1 MTDAVNVAG
10 SRAGTPAEVAEV
22 STESQEGYLTVNQV
36 GTLGPPPQGSVR
48 QQSSVAESRTTVRP
62 PAPLPRTSPQPY
74 EEIVSHTHTDPPQVP
89 ASHQQRMYRFYV
101 QLNPMPISHL
111 RGNVY
116 QLMRELHLSITPES
130 SRSNCTISRKQ
141 FIMPLGSS
149 STGMV
154 SIRRELSDVQCT
166 SMRSHLK
173 VACVVSYQLC
183 SLQLESSSLE
193 M

>member
-22 STESQEGYLTVNQV
+22 SETSTENQEGYLTVNQV
-36 GTLGPPPQGSVR
+36 GTLGPPPPGPVR
-48 QQSSVAESRTTVRP
+48 QQSSVAESRSTVRP

-74 EEIVSHTHTDPPQVP
+74 EEIVSHTHTEPPQVP
-89 ASHQQRMYRFYV
+89 ASHQQRTYRFYV
-101 QLNPMPISHL
+101 QLNRMLISHL

-149 STGMV
+149 TGMV
-154 SIRRELSDVQCT
+154 SISRELSDVQLCT
-166 SMRSHLK
+166 HT
-173 VACVVSYQLC
+173 
-183 SLQLESSSLE
+183 
-193 M
+193 